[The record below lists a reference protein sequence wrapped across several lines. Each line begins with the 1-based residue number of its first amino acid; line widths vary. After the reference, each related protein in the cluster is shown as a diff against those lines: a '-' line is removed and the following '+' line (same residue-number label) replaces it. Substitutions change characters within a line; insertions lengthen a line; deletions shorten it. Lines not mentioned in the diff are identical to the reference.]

1 MNSPVNAPD
10 FSGKV
15 AIVTGASR
23 GIGRQLALALARQ
36 GATVV
41 GTARNLDA
49 SPGQGG
55 TLASMV
61 AEAQER
67 GWRAEGIAAQIT
79 DPADAQRLVEEV
91 ITRHGRVDIL
101 CNNAGHLVDKTLQGH
116 TNEEIYQTYLVNV
129 FAPLSLMRAVLPSM
143 RAQGSGN
150 IFNVTSGSGVGSP
163 RPGQTVYSSTKAA
176 LDRATWVLAHEV
188 RAEGVA
194 INSWW
199 PGVIA
204 TDMTAGRL
212 QGDPLEVVE
221 ASALWVMSQT
231 AAIFTAR
238 TVRRGEFGTVYGPG
252 LD

>member
-1 MNSPVNAPD
+1 MSTGPD
-10 FSGKV
+10 FTGKI

-41 GTARNLDA
+41 GTARNLES

-55 TLASMV
+55 TLSSMV
-61 AEAQER
+61 AEAKTS
-67 GWRAEGIAAQIT
+67 GWRAEGIAARIT
-79 DPADAQRLVEEV
+79 DPADAKRLVDEV

-101 CNNAGHLVDKTLQGH
+101 CNNAGHLVDKNLQEH
-116 TNEEIYQTYLVNV
+116 TEEEILQTYLVNV
-129 FAPLSLMRAVLPSM
+129 FAPLYLIRAVLPGM
-143 RAQGSGN
+143 RAQRAGT

-176 LDRATWVLAHEV
+176 LDRITWVLAHEV
-188 RAEGVA
+188 KGEGVA

-199 PGVIA
+199 PGIVA

-212 QGDPLEVVE
+212 QGDPLEMVE
-221 ASALWVMSQT
+221 ESALWVMAQT
-231 AAIFTAR
+231 AANFTAR